1 MSAQFGSEGL
11 GAWVLDRLGPRAR
24 APRRRGEPPEV
35 DVRVARTVA
44 SVTLRAALALVGV
57 GVVLVAATLPGRP
70 VPPGLLVVMAV
81 AGLGPAVAPRWP
93 TTALVVLVV
102 GARVAL
108 ADPPSPLLVAV
119 LVLLVHLLLRLGA
132 VAAHTTWRTRVEV
145 AVLVDDWR
153 AAVAAQGGAQALA
166 LVAGAVAAGTADDAW
181 RLAGLVAVL
190 MLSVLALLRPVRPWW
205 QGRPGD

>member
-35 DVRVARTVA
+35 DVRAGRTVP
-44 SVTLRAALALVGV
+44 SVVLRAALALVGV

-70 VPPGLLVVMAV
+70 VPTGLL
-81 AGLGPAVAPRWP
+81 AGLVGVALTPAVAPRWP

-108 ADPPSPLLVAV
+108 ADPPPAWLLAW
-119 LVLLVHLLLRLGA
+119 LVLLVHVLLRLGA

-145 AVLVDDWR
+145 AVLVDDRR
-153 AAVAAQGGAQALA
+153 AALAAQGGAQALA
-166 LVAGAVAAGTADDAW
+166 LVAGAVAGAADDAW
-181 RLAGLVAVL
+181 RVAGLVAVL
-190 MLSVLALLRPVRPWW
+190 GLSVLALLRPVLPWW
-205 QGRPGD
+205 QARPGD